1 MERRNLLDGE
11 TSPYL
16 RQHKDNPVAWRP
28 WGAAAFAEARELG
41 RPVFLSIG
49 YAACHWCHVMARESF
64 EDGDVAALLDAGFVA
79 VKVDREERPDV
90 DAIYMDAVQALGR
103 PGGWPLSVFLDP
115 EGRPFF
121 GGTYYPREAFLE
133 LLRQIDEAWRDGRA
147 RVGAAAA
154 DLAAFLAA
162 EDRRAAGPLSPA
174 VLADF
179 AAAWLARRDP
189 LFGGRRGAPKFP
201 PAHDARLLLRIW
213 RRTGDVEALET
224 AKGALDG
231 MLRGGVHDQLGGGFH
246 RYSVDERW
254 LVPHFEKMLYDQ
266 ANLAEAYLDA
276 HLATG
281 DPLYARVAR
290 STLDY
295 VLSDLAAPE
304 GGFACAEDADSP
316 GGEGAFY
323 VFAADELRAALAPD
337 EYEAF
342 AAAYD
347 VTDEGNMDGANVLAL
362 RPGAPFAEQRG
373 PLGAARRKA
382 LALRARRERPA
393 RDDKVLADWNGLA
406 VAALARAGR
415 ALDEPRYAAAAA
427 RAATHLLE
435 RLAAPGGGLLHVRRG
450 AGEGVRGALADYA
463 FVVRGLLQLYQS
475 DFDPRW
481 LEEAARL
488 AAKQDELFWSEERG
502 DYFST
507 DGTDATLI
515 VRRVEPFD
523 GAVPAGRSIAALNL
537 LDLATLL
544 AEPRLRARA
553 ERLFA
558 STPAD
563 AARAPLAFAALLAAW
578 DEYLHGGISAV
589 VVGDRRDPAALG
601 AARRL
606 AAAGAVVALGA
617 GEDAARVPALARR
630 EAGGR
635 APSIHV
641 CRDGVCLPPTT
652 NVAAALRA
660 VAGR

>member
-1 MERRNLLDGE
+1 
-11 TSPYL
+11 
-16 RQHKDNPVAWRP
+16 
-28 WGAAAFAEARELG
+28 
-41 RPVFLSIG
+41 
-49 YAACHWCHVMARESF
+49 MARESF
-64 EDGDVAALLDAGFVA
+64 EDPDVAALLNAGFVA

-103 PGGWPLSVFLDP
+103 PGGWPLSVFLDA

-121 GGTYYPREAFLE
+121 GGTYYPRAAFLE
-133 LLRQIDEAWRDGRA
+133 LLRRIDEAWREGRG

-162 EDRRAAGPLSPA
+162 EDRRATGPLSPSI
-174 VLADF
+174 LEDF
-179 AAAWLARRDP
+179 AAAWLAQRDP
-189 LFGGRRGAPKFP
+189 RFGGRRGAPKFP

-290 STLDY
+290 SALDY
-295 VLSDLAAPE
+295 VLADLAAPE
-304 GGFACAEDADSP
+304 GGFVCAEDADSP

-323 VFAADELRAALAPD
+323 VFAADELRAALTPD
-337 EYEAF
+337 EYTVF
-342 AAAYD
+342 AAAYG
-347 VTDEGNMDGANVLAL
+347 VTDEGNFGGANVLAL
-362 RPGAPFAEQRG
+362 QPGAPFAEQRG
-373 PLGAARRKA
+373 PLGSARRKA

-393 RDDKVLADWNGLA
+393 RDEKVVADWNGLA
-406 VAALARAGR
+406 IAALARAGR
-415 ALDEPRYAAAAA
+415 ALDAPRYVEAAA
-427 RAATHLLE
+427 RAANALLA
-435 RLAAPGGGLLHVRRG
+435 RLAAPGGGLLHALRG
-450 AGEGVRGALADYA
+450 ASEGAPGLLADHA
-463 FVVRGLLQLYQS
+463 FVVRALLQLHQT

-488 AAKQDELFWSEERG
+488 AAKQDELFWSDERG
-502 DYFST
+502 DYHST
-507 DGTDATLI
+507 DGADGTLI

-544 AEPRLRARA
+544 DAPALRAKA

-558 STPAD
+558 ATPAA
-563 AARAPLAFAALLAAW
+563 AARAPLAFASLLAAW
-578 DEYLHGGISAV
+578 DEFLHGGVSAAI
-589 VVGDRRDPAALG
+589 VGDRRDPAAFA

-617 GEDAARVPALARR
+617 GEDAARVPALAKLG
-630 EAGGR
+630 AANR